1 MVTAPPGAVRTNG
14 RGSAA
19 VVAVA
24 VAVVAV
30 AVAVVA
36 VAVAVVAVGGKP
48 PLMGISTESD
58 VPSPKS
64 SCDVSAESDRDR
76 QSECVSM
83 GYIDSF
89 AALCIDSLAALWTHS
104 PCLVGA
110 PEWRRGGSGLWGGR
124 LHSCWR
130 WH

>member
-30 AVAVVA
+30 VAVAVVA
-36 VAVAVVAVGGKP
+36 EAVAVVAVGGKQ

-58 VPSPKS
+58 VASPKS
-64 SCDVSAESDRDR
+64 SYDVSAESDRDR
-76 QSECVSM
+76 QSVCVH
-83 GYIDSF
+83 G
-89 AALCIDSLAALWTHS
+89 
-104 PCLVGA
+104 V
-110 PEWRRGGSGLWGGR
+110 
-124 LHSCWR
+124 
-130 WH
+130 